1 MNYILSNH
9 RWMYYRCYSGRSCLK
24 ESFVEGVEEFV
35 CKANK
40 QDCYHNDGGSDVLV
54 LNAIVLGFC
63 RIEL

>member
-1 MNYILSNH
+1 
-9 RWMYYRCYSGRSCLK
+9 MYDRCYSGRSGLK

-54 LNAIVLGFC
+54 LNAIVLGFW